1 MLDPREQKKGGFG
14 AFVDRENERGAAAE
28 AARVRAA
35 EDGTGAPPRTGPV
48 LVQDE
53 KRAPLPGTTL
63 EPKPE
68 PRPLPLDRGPRR

>member
-1 MLDPREQKKGGFG
+1 MLDPREQKKVGFG

-35 EDGTGAPPRTGPV
+35 EDAPSAPPRTGPV
-48 LVQDE
+48 LVKDE

-63 EPKPE
+63 EAKPE
-68 PRPLPLDRGPRR
+68 PRPLPIDRGPRR